1 MIFVPSTNILHL
13 RHFFATF
20 KRIELSI
27 MQFLLYMCFDFHSI
41 VYFIYTY
48 IAYPKYILS
57 SFSVSY
63 ISDYT
68 ENWMSSWEK
77 GMLYFSPIILCRFLE
92 LHYLFKIYQSQAP
105 SLEIRG
111 LMLDGIS

>member
-1 MIFVPSTNILHL
+1 
-13 RHFFATF
+13 
-20 KRIELSI
+20 
-27 MQFLLYMCFDFHSI
+27 MCFDFHSI
-41 VYFIYTY
+41 VYFMYTY

-68 ENWMSSWEK
+68 ESWMSSWEK
-77 GMLYFSPIILCRFLE
+77 GMLYFPPIILCRFLE
-92 LHYLFKIYQSQAP
+92 LHYLFKIYQSLAP

-111 LMLDGIS
+111 LMLDRIS